1 MGVADPRQVRAA
13 LCKQRDIEIV
23 DPAELTPQP
32 EALSALPPETASR
45 HKLLPLAINNG
56 SIQVVMADPFDR
68 QAIDVVRLLTG
79 RKVLRVYGDETA
91 LKEAI
96 GKHYGSNVSRM
107 IADLGDEQPAEALDD
122 ETNIAAQ
129 LQDMA
134 REPTVVN
141 LVDLIIHEAI
151 EARASDIH
159 IEPFEKALKA
169 KYRIDGLLY
178 EMSPPPKH
186 LQQAIA
192 SRIKIM
198 AGMNIAERF
207 VPQDGHITFMT
218 EKGKI
223 DIRVA
228 TAPTVFG
235 ESIVLRI
242 LDKSAALFS
251 LDELGLGEAQLNA
264 YFNLLHSPHGIVL
277 VTGPTGSG
285 KSTTLYASLTH
296 IYSPELKIITIE
308 DPVEYQLEGVNQM
321 PVNRKRGLGFADG
334 LRAILRQDPDIV
346 MVGEIR
352 DRETADIAIR
362 SALTGHMV
370 FSTLHTNDA
379 CGAITRLTDMGVEPF
394 LIASSLRAVLAQRLV
409 RRICPHCKREA
420 TPSPAM
426 LERLGHRRNG
436 TTFFEGAGCRE
447 CRRTGYLGRV
457 GIFELLRVTDS
468 VRDGITRRESSVQIS
483 ARLPAEH
490 LSMAED
496 GYTKAAAGLTTL
508 SEVFRVTQ
516 EA

>member
-1 MGVADPRQVRAA
+1 MADDPNSRNAA
-13 LCKQRDIEIV
+13 LKQRGIDTVELADAAPAPDALAAI
-23 DPAELTPQP
+23 PAEV
-32 EALSALPPETASR
+32 ASR
-45 HKLLPLAINNG
+45 HKLLPLLIENG
-56 SIQVVMADPFDR
+56 SIRVAMADPFDR
-68 QAIDVVRLLTG
+68 EALDVVRLLTG
-79 RKVLRVYGDETA
+79 RKVQRRFAEERQIN
-91 LKEAI
+91 EAI
-96 GKHYGSNVSRM
+96 GKHYGSNVARM
-107 IADLGDEQPAEALDD
+107 IANLDD
-122 ETNIAAQ
+122 GSTDALPDELDLAAH
-129 LQDMA
+129 LQTLA

-151 EARASDIH
+151 EQRASDIH
-159 IEPFEKALKA
+159 IEPFEKVLKV

-186 LQQAIA
+186 LQSAIA

-207 VPQDGHITFMT
+207 VPQDGHITFSIAR
-218 EKGKI
+218 GKV

-242 LDKSAALFS
+242 LDKTAALFT
-251 LDELGLGEAQLNA
+251 LTELGLGDQQLEV
-264 YFNLLHSPHGIVL
+264 YRDLLHSPHGIVL

-285 KSTTLYASLTH
+285 KSTTLYASLSH
-296 IYSPELKIITIE
+296 IYTPELKIITIE
-308 DPVEYQLEGVNQM
+308 DPVEYQLDGVNQI
-321 PVNRKRGLGFADG
+321 PVNRKRGLTFADG

-352 DRETADIAIR
+352 DHETAEISIR

-379 CGAITRLTDMGVEPF
+379 AGAITRLTDMGIEPF

-409 RRICPHCKREA
+409 RKVCQHCKR
-420 TPSPAM
+420 PAVPNDAI
-426 LERLGHRRNG
+426 LRRLGHHAEGR
-436 TTFFEGAGCRE
+436 TFYEGAGCRE
-447 CRRTGYLGRV
+447 CRNTGYRGRV

-468 VRDGITRRESSVQIS
+468 VREGITARESSASIVR
-483 ARLPAEH
+483 RLPGEH
-490 LSMAED
+490 VFMAED
-496 GYTKAAAGLTTL
+496 GYQKAAAGLTTL

-516 EA
+516 ET